1 MRKRSLRKKVV
12 ALSLVVVTTFTA
24 PAFSG
29 KTVLAADPSI
39 ATNIFHLT
47 GINRTKAD
55 NVQKALLEILKLK
68 EFKTVLSP
76 YIGPAVAVL
85 DVFLNEGTTTLG
97 DINHKLDEI
106 NAEIQGKVEKEADRI
121 IAVLDTFPD
130 ALNISACKR
139 NLKAVQRGIGN
150 AQNNISSDLNSKL
163 SDEDKIRIIASGIPT

>member
-1 MRKRSLRKKVV
+1 MRHKRLTTQIHKQTKAYLSKEVKVMRKRSLRKKVV

-29 KTVLAADPSI
+29 KTVLAAEPSI

-55 NVQKALLEILKLK
+55 NAQKALLEILKLK

-106 NAEIQGKVEKEADRI
+106 NAEIRAAREERRKKQQMV
-121 IAVLDTFPD
+121 
-130 ALNISACKR
+130 
-139 NLKAVQRGIGN
+139 
-150 AQNNISSDLNSKL
+150 
-163 SDEDKIRIIASGIPT
+163 